1 MIKNVIFDIGNVLVD
16 FRWRVL
22 MEELGLPAETQAIF
36 AKTVFGSRWWG
47 ELDHGIY
54 EEAEILAHFREDN
67 KEHLDEFDLVWD
79 NRGRLVEPYA
89 YAVAWIEQLKA
100 SGLKVYLLSNYPRD
114 VFTLH
119 TECGCFPFLDR
130 VDGRVVSGF
139 VKMVKPNADI
149 YEYLLSEYGLAAGE
163 CVFVDDREENVET
176 ARALGMKGIVFQG
189 YEQAR
194 SELDGMV
201 SSCFSV

>member
-67 KEHLDEFDLVWD
+67 REHLDEFDLVWD

-194 SELDGMV
+194 SELDELV
-201 SSCFSV
+201 SSGFSV

>member
-89 YAVAWIEQLKA
+89 DAVAWIEQLKA

-194 SELDGMV
+194 SELDGLV
-201 SSCFSV
+201 SSGFSV

>member
-67 KEHLDEFDLVWD
+67 KGHLDEFDLVWD

-189 YEQAR
+189 YEQAC
-194 SELDGMV
+194 SELDGLV
-201 SSCFSV
+201 SSGFSV